1 MSVDKGIWLTTLIS
15 CSFAEYFTNPLLNQT
30 HCSSF
35 LFSLLITPLAVN
47 LGLPRLLSLL
57 LSHTIIF

>member
-1 MSVDKGIWLTTLIS
+1 MSVDKGIWLTTLI
-15 CSFAEYFTNPLLNQT
+15 FYNIAEYFTNPLFNQT

-57 LSHTIIF
+57 LSHSICF